1 MAYSKAVIAIPNVK
15 GDIVINV
22 TTAPIEVSY
31 TNLAVPNATNTTDKT
46 IWVNGYRL
54 NSSGA
59 VEAKAGKTVSN
70 KIACTHGDI
79 IRIKGITLEESVD
92 RVMTSV
98 INASG
103 SEVAPVGYFQNGAS
117 NTLRYDGLVDGVYTF
132 TVLNYNGQINYFR
145 FSMTTPKDASSVII
159 TVNEEII

>member
-1 MAYSKAVIAIPNVK
+1 MAYSKAVIAIPNVT

-22 TTAPIEVSY
+22 TTAPIEVGY

-46 IWVNGYRL
+46 IWINGYRL

-59 VEAKAGKTVSN
+59 LEAKAGKTVSN
-70 KIACTHGDI
+70 KIVCTQGDI
-79 IRIKGITLEESVD
+79 IRIKGITLQESVD
-92 RVMTSV
+92 RIMVNV

-103 SEVAPVGYFQNGAS
+103 TETIGAGYFQNGS
-117 NTLRYDGLVDGVYTF
+117 SGTLQYNGLVDGVYTF
-132 TVLNYNGQINYFR
+132 TILDYKGTINYFR
-145 FSMTTPKDASSVII
+145 FSMTTPVDANSVII